1 MAEYI
6 DRDKLNK
13 KKKYLLQTQ
22 EMPFPKS
29 EYFIKV
35 DDFWSVPTADVIE
48 RSEYDKLVKSFNAR
62 IENQKEN
69 LINLRSSYYA
79 LEKEY
84 AELKVNI
91 NKAIAEISNIEQLAE
106 YTCGDIKRMCVEI
119 IKRNIEGE

>member
-48 RSEYDKLVKSFNAR
+48 RSEY
-62 IENQKEN
+62 IELLKEN
-69 LINLRSSYYA
+69 ERLREDLDDKSEA
-79 LEKEY
+79 LNSICRLHQEY
-84 AELKVNI
+84 VSKI
-91 NKAIAEISNIEQLAE
+91 DKA
-106 YTCGDIKRMCVEI
+106 VEA
-119 IKRNIEGE
+119 